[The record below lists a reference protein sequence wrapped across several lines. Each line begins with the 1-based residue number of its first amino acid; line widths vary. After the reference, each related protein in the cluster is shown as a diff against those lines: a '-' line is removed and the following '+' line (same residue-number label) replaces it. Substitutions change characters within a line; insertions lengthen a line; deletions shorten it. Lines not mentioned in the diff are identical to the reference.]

1 MTRQGATATDA
12 AAAPSEPSPVD
23 LDATTDVDTPH
34 PASESDAPTA
44 LPSRQRR
51 RWVPILSYAVLPAAA
66 LLLAVAA
73 GWLKWTGATIDDG
86 QRAAA
91 QSVQAATDAT
101 IALLSYKPDSVAAE
115 LGAARERTTGS
126 FRDAYSSLTHD
137 VVIPGA
143 QQKKIAATATVPAA
157 GSISAT
163 ATHAVVMVFVNQ
175 TVTIAGGPPSSTAS
189 TVRVTLDKS
198 GAQWLVA
205 GFDPI

>member
-1 MTRQGATATDA
+1 MTRQSAIATDTATA
-12 AAAPSEPSPVD
+12 PPEELPVD
-23 LDATTDVDTPH
+23 AETPTNVETPLSAPDSAVATPTP
-34 PASESDAPTA
+34 
-44 LPSRQRR
+44 RR
-51 RWVPILSYAVLPAAA
+51 RPWVPILSYAVLPAAA

-73 GWLKWTGATIDDG
+73 GWLKWTGATIDDS

-143 QQKKIAATATVPAA
+143 QQKKITATATVPAA